1 MIDGA
6 IHRFSVRSFAVR
18 AVKGWPRLSGGARSA
33 RFQQMATPCAAPP
46 TMPDAIAKLSSIR
59 EELNHLFLERGD
71 LIDGALCA
79 LLSAS
84 HILVIGPP
92 GTAKSMLADELCRR
106 IEGADYF
113 QWLLTKFS
121 TPEEIFGA
129 VSLKGL
135 EQDDYRRVTDHKLPE
150 AHIAFLDEIFKANSS
165 ILNALLTV
173 INERV
178 FHNGR
183 ARVTVPLITM
193 FGASNELPDEEELT
207 ALFDRFMLRFMV
219 DYIGEDFRFLKM
231 LEGVEAGA
239 RTSMTFAELGEL
251 RASAGAVKLPGS
263 ILRSIAELRRALATQ
278 QIIVSDRRWRNAL
291 GILRAHALLYNRST
305 VTEDDLTFLEH
316 VLWKDPEELPKVR
329 EAIRRMVK
337 GFEDEAREL
346 LIQGQELREYV
357 DRGWESDEM
366 RKRAT
371 IEAHTKLANILVKF
385 ENLVREA
392 ADNGRATDGLEAMRA
407 KVRAIQQSILRTAA

>member
-1 MIDGA
+1 
-6 IHRFSVRSFAVR
+6 
-18 AVKGWPRLSGGARSA
+18 
-33 RFQQMATPCAAPP
+33 
-46 TMPDAIAKLSSIR
+46 MPDTLSKLSSIR
-59 EELNHLFLERGD
+59 EELNHLFLERTD
-71 LIDGALCA
+71 LIDGSLCA

-113 QWLLTKFS
+113 QWLLTKFT

-183 ARVTVPLITM
+183 ERVMVPLITM

-231 LEGVEAGA
+231 LEGVAAGE
-239 RTSMTFAELGEL
+239 RTMMTFAELERDS
-251 RASAGAVKLPGS
+251 RAGGVGDTA
-263 ILRSIAELRRALATQ
+263 AEYPA
-278 QIIVSDRRWRNAL
+278 IDR
-291 GILRAHALLYNRST
+291 
-305 VTEDDLTFLEH
+305 
-316 VLWKDPEELPKVR
+316 
-329 EAIRRMVK
+329 
-337 GFEDEAREL
+337 
-346 LIQGQELREYV
+346 
-357 DRGWESDEM
+357 
-366 RKRAT
+366 
-371 IEAHTKLANILVKF
+371 
-385 ENLVREA
+385 
-392 ADNGRATDGLEAMRA
+392 
-407 KVRAIQQSILRTAA
+407 RTAAGAHHATDHRLGSALAELARDPARTRLDLRADDGHRGRFDVSRACVVEGSRGTAEGARRDSADGQGLRG

>member
-1 MIDGA
+1 MTDA
-6 IHRFSVRSFAVR
+6 
-18 AVKGWPRLSGGARSA
+18 LS
-33 RFQQMATPCAAPP
+33 
-46 TMPDAIAKLSSIR
+46 KLSSIR
-59 EELNHLFLERGD
+59 EELNHLFLERAD
-71 LIDGALCA
+71 LVDGALCA

-183 ARVTVPLITM
+183 ERVTVPLITM

-231 LEGVEAGA
+231 LEGVDAGT
-239 RTSMTFAELGEL
+239 RTAITFPELGQI
-251 RASAGAVKLPGS
+251 RASASAVKLPGS

-278 QIIVSDRRWRNAL
+278 QIVVSDRRWRNSL
-291 GILRAHALLYNRST
+291 GILRAHALIYGRTT

-329 EAIRRMVK
+329 DAIRRLVK

-357 DRGWESDEM
+357 DRGWESDEL

-385 ENLVREA
+385 EHLVREA
-392 ADNGRATDGLEAMRA
+392 AENGRDTDGLEAMRA
-407 KVRAIQQSILRTAA
+407 KVREIQQTILRTAA

>member
-1 MIDGA
+1 MVQGP
-6 IHRFSVRSFAVR
+6 RQPVSVANERGSEGVRGSPPKSRVIARPEHLPAVR
-18 AVKGWPRLSGGARSA
+18 QHRARIEQSQGPLL
-33 RFQQMATPCAAPP
+33 RVISQSLNKLAA
-46 TMPDAIAKLSSIR
+46 IR
-59 EELNHLFLERGD
+59 DELNHLFLERAE

-84 HILVIGPP
+84 HVLVIGPP

-129 VSLKGL
+129 VSLKSL

-165 ILNALLTV
+165 ILNALLTL
-173 INERV
+173 INERI

-183 ARVTVPLITM
+183 ERITVPLITM

-231 LEGVEAGA
+231 LEGIRAPE
-239 RTSMTFAELGEL
+239 RTMLHFAELDEL
-251 RASAGAVKLPGS
+251 RDRAAAVRVPGGV
-263 ILRSIAELRRALATQ
+263 LRAIAELRRSLAAQ
-278 QIIVSDRRWRNAL
+278 QIIASDRRWRNSL
-291 GILRAHALLYNRST
+291 GILRAHAMIAGRDQ

-329 EAIRRMVK
+329 DALRHLIK
-337 GFEDEAREL
+337 GYEDEAREL
-346 LIQGQELREYV
+346 LIQAEEQREYAQ
-357 DRGWESDEM
+357 RGW
-366 RKRAT
+366 
-371 IEAHTKLANILVKF
+371 
-385 ENLVREA
+385 
-392 ADNGRATDGLEAMRA
+392 
-407 KVRAIQQSILRTAA
+407 

>member
-1 MIDGA
+1 
-6 IHRFSVRSFAVR
+6 
-18 AVKGWPRLSGGARSA
+18 
-33 RFQQMATPCAAPP
+33 
-46 TMPDAIAKLSSIR
+46 MPDAQSKLSSIR
-59 EELNHLFLERGD
+59 EELSHLFLERGD

-113 QWLLTKFS
+113 QWLLTKFT

-173 INERV
+173 INERI

-183 ARVTVPLITM
+183 QRVTVPLITM

-231 LEGVEAGA
+231 LEGVEAGP
-239 RTSMTFAELGEL
+239 RTAITFAELGEI
-251 RASAGAVKLPGS
+251 RASAAAVKLPGS
-263 ILRSIAELRRALATQ
+263 ILRSIAELRRSLATQ
-278 QIIVSDRRWRNAL
+278 QIIVSDRRWRNSL
-291 GILRAHALLYNRST
+291 GVLRAHALICGRTT
-305 VTEDDLTFLEH
+305 VTEDDLPFLEH
-316 VLWKDPEELPKVR
+316 VLWKDPEEVPKVR
-329 EAIRRMVK
+329 DAIRRMVK

-371 IEAHTKLANILVKF
+371 IEAHTKLANILAKF
-385 ENLVREA
+385 ENLVHDA
-392 ADNGRATDGLEAMRA
+392 ADNGRDTGSIEAMRA
-407 KVRAIQQSILRTAA
+407 KVKAIQQSILRTAA

>member
-1 MIDGA
+1 MID
-6 IHRFSVRSFAVR
+6 R
-18 AVKGWPRLSGGARSA
+18 
-33 RFQQMATPCAAPP
+33 QMADTALS
-46 TMPDAIAKLSSIR
+46 KLARIR
-59 EELNHLFLERGD
+59 EELNRMFLERID
-71 LIDGALCA
+71 LIDGAIVA
-79 LLSAS
+79 MLSAN
-84 HILVIGPP
+84 HVLIIGPP

-113 QWLLTKFS
+113 QWLLTKFT

-183 ARVTVPLITM
+183 ERVAVPLITM

-231 LEGVEAGA
+231 LEGIVPAT
-239 RTSMTFAELGEL
+239 RTVLSFAELEEL
-251 RASAGAVKLPGS
+251 RAYAAEVKVPGP
-263 ILRSIAELRRALATQ
+263 ILESIAQ
-278 QIIVSDRRWRNAL
+278 
-291 GILRAHALLYNRST
+291 
-305 VTEDDLTFLEH
+305 
-316 VLWKDPEELPKVR
+316 VR
-329 EAIRRMVK
+329 
-337 GFEDEAREL
+337 REL
-346 LIQGQELREYV
+346 GRE
-357 DRGWESDEM
+357 
-366 RKRAT
+366 
-371 IEAHTKLANILVKF
+371 
-385 ENLVREA
+385 
-392 ADNGRATDGLEAMRA
+392 
-407 KVRAIQQSILRTAA
+407 